1 MGAFKEPHGG
11 ELKDLYLGPEA
22 AAEARRASRGLKSW
36 DLSERQLCDL
46 ELLLERR
53 LLRRCDCLL
62 GRARDQLGV
71 LSRVRLA
78 SGVLWP
84 MPITLDVTPAFADGV
99 EVGETVGLR
108 DREGVLVA
116 TMTVEDKF
124 RPDKRDEAFAVFGTE
139 DRLHPGVRYL
149 LEDAGEVYLGG
160 RLQGIEPPTHY
171 DFRHLRDTPK
181 ELRAPLPEARLAARH
196 SLPDPQPDAPGAP
209 GAHPRAAR
217 RPTRTS

>member
-11 ELKDLYLGPEA
+11 ELKDLYLAPEA

-46 ELLLERR
+46 ELLLNGAFSPLEGFLCRADYER
-53 LLRRCDCLL
+53 
-62 GRARDQLGV
+62 V
-71 LSRVRLA
+71 LAEMRLA

-160 RLQGIEPPTHY
+160 RLAGHRAADALRLQAPA
-171 DFRHLRDTPK
+171 RHARGAA
-181 ELRAPLPEARLAARH
+181 RPLPEARLAARRR
-196 SLPDPQPDAPGAP
+196 LPDPQPHAPGAP
-209 GAHPRAAR
+209 GADLPR
-217 RPTRTS
+217 RPGGRAPTC